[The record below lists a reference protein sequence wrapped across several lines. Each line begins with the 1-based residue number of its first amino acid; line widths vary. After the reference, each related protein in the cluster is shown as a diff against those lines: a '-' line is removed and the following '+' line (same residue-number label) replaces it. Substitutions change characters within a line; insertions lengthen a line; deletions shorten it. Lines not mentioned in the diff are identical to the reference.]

1 MSKRCVQKSCSSA
14 RVTGVDWM
22 NMDPRPLD
30 FSIRRSITPLSS
42 GLIPCAASQAAA
54 SAFSPIDTMQETV
67 VSSAPDLMIEVSVL
81 SPRRS
86 PSAPTRMDLPA
97 PVSPLR
103 MFKPGENFTDSLS
116 MMAKLWTWS
125 SSSIRLS
132 RPVELCPQDLVEG
145 PPVGV
150 HDPRLEGRAADED
163 AVTRLQ
169 EERLL

>member
-1 MSKRCVQKSCSSA
+1 M
-14 RVTGVDWM
+14 
-22 NMDPRPLD
+22 
-30 FSIRRSITPLSS
+30 
-42 GLIPCAASQAAA
+42 
-54 SAFSPIDTMQETV
+54 
-67 VSSAPDLMIEVSVL
+67 EVSVL

-103 MFKPGENFTDSLS
+103 MFRPGANLTDSLS

-125 SSSIRLS
+125 SSSIRLP
-132 RPVELCPQDLVEG
+132 RPVELCPQHLVEG

-150 HDPRLEGRAADED
+150 HDARLERRAADED

-169 EERLL
+169 EERLLAVDGEHRLRFLRLLHLHAEDLVCGHHRGPVGEGKGTDRGEDER